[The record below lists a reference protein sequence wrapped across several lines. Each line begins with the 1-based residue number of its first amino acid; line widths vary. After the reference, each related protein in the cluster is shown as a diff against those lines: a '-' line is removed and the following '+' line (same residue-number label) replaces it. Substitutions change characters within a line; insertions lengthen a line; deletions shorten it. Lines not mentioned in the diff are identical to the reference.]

1 MVLLERRSL
10 NVVPCP
16 VCKGT
21 VIGVAVDEESISNP
35 PRVPV
40 LVPAKCKKGHAVILF
55 VDRTFAIRDVEAAGD
70 AAQLEGKKS
79 SLDKAQSWTDSF

>member
-1 MVLLERRSL
+1 LGRWSL

-21 VIGVAVDEESISNP
+21 VTGVAVDEGSISNT

-40 LVPAKCKKGHAVILF
+40 LVLAKCKKGHAVVLP
-55 VDRTFAIRDVEAAGD
+55 VHGTFAIRDVEAAGD
-70 AAQLEGKKS
+70 AVQLQGKES
-79 SLDKAQSWTDSF
+79 SLDKTQSWMDSV